1 MRVRP
6 RCLPRPSESASFPT
20 LFRSILVAAFAAEG
34 CGPQVTPAPDAAAP
48 DAAAPDAAAPDA
60 DVIGPG
66 LPFEDVC
73 PAEEGNYSV
82 QNRLDALRGAA
93 RLDYLEMRTIDR
105 SNHWD
110 GGLNP
115 NASWMTS
122 GAAGV
127 RCATATSAGACE
139 AAFAALQND
148 PPSGRRRVG
157 LRVHAR
163 RRGRRRARRRRDR
176 RPVCTHRRGRRGG
189 VHRGLPPRL
198 AGGLRRLRAP
208 ARRRR
213 VGGARRRALRLY
225 VPERAATDPHAHP
238 RARRARRHVDRD
250 RPGDHGHGRM
260 VPGAGPPPRRAAR
273 RALPC
278 DRPRGPL
285 PRDAHMEAA
294 SVFAFESLA
303 RELAALGAPPALV
316 ADARRSAD
324 DERRHARVM
333 GRLAGRAGAAVPPVE
348 VEAPRA
354 RTAFAIARENAV
366 EGCVH
371 ETWAAMEAL
380 AQSSRAARP
389 GVAAAM
395 GPIADDEVRHAA
407 LAWQVAAWLEPRLSE
422 AERAAV
428 REAREGARAALAARV
443 ARGYD
448 RGLGEALG
456 LPPPG
461 LAVRLVASLH
471 AALA

>member
-34 CGPQVTPAPDAAAP
+34 CGPQVTPAP

-139 AAFAALQND
+139 AAFATLQND
-148 PPSGRRRVG
+148 PPSGAAVAWVFAYTRGDEAGVARGVDEIAALYAPIDAAGEAAFIAAYRHG
-157 LRVHAR
+157 LRVACVGSAR
-163 RRGRRRARRRRDR
+163 PLAAGGWEVLGGALSDCTFRSGQRRTLTRTLVRVAPDGASTATALGTTDTDEWCPVPGRRPD
-176 RPVCTHRRGRRGG
+176 
-189 VHRGLPPRL
+189 
-198 AGGLRRLRAP
+198 GLRDAP
-208 ARRRR
+208 SH
-213 VGGARRRALRLY
+213 
-225 VPERAATDPHAHP
+225 ATDPVGRWLA
-238 RARRARRHVDRD
+238 RA
-250 RPGDHGHGRM
+250 
-260 VPGAGPPPRRAAR
+260 
-273 RALPC
+273 
-278 DRPRGPL
+278 
-285 PRDAHMEAA
+285 AHMEAA

-333 GRLAGRAGAAVPPVE
+333 GRLARRAGAAVPPVE

-443 ARGYD
+443 ACGYD